1 MWAALLAALT
11 GLGLVLDL
19 RDVELSQLVD
29 TVTRETGETVILD
42 PSVTGRVTIIAEDEL
57 SPKEAR
63 EVLQA
68 ALLLSGYAMIPAPGG
83 SYKVLR
89 VESARGQAPFGPA
102 GTADD
107 SSDRLLV
114 TLVRLESADA
124 RTLETMLRAGI
135 IGAGLVFALPDT
147 NSLILA
153 TTQAQI
159 ARLLAIIRALDEATA
174 TELRVLPLRYAQAD
188 ATRTQIQEAIG
199 SEASDEYRLIADART
214 NSLIVEGS
222 PGRVRQVQD
231 LLQTIDMPAPGR
243 GELHVVRVRN
253 ADSESLATQLL
264 SLRSGQVGQDAL
276 SGRDYDVVADAPTNS
291 LLIRANPSVFGAL
304 SQVISELDHQP
315 PSVVLDISIFEVD
328 TSTSLQLGF
337 DALIPL
343 LVPDAPGDAVGVTL
357 IGTLASLAAGGA
369 LQPGPFIARVVGEPI
384 LIPFIDENGVPQVLV
399 APKGAAQLTAAEGEA
414 TLLSLM
420 NPHLLAASGEEQ
432 RIFTGQNVPIAQS
445 GPGGTS
451 DAFVTSVAI
460 QRADVGVD
468 LRVTPL
474 VHDDNVE
481 LDLALTLSS
490 VADSSEQSL
499 APATGPVLR
508 KLDLRAKIH
517 LVDGAVAMVASTPQ
531 ENTQVS
537 VAGVPWLSRIPVLGV
552 LFRNT
557 SEKTRRSN
565 VLILAQAT
573 LVSTPSDD
581 RAETLLR
588 RLAFERQLERMRPL
602 STVTEAPYALLV
614 TTRTNRADA
623 DAVAQALATHGTV
636 EVVEW
641 RRGDEDRFD
650 VYLIG
655 FTQLPELAAQAVK
668 LRRAGYRPKMT
679 VIVTE

>member
-1 MWAALLAALT
+1 
-11 GLGLVLDL
+11 
-19 RDVELSQLVD
+19 
-29 TVTRETGETVILD
+29 
-42 PSVTGRVTIIAEDEL
+42 
-57 SPKEAR
+57 
-63 EVLQA
+63 
-68 ALLLSGYAMIPAPGG
+68 
-83 SYKVLR
+83 
-89 VESARGQAPFGPA
+89 
-102 GTADD
+102 
-107 SSDRLLV
+107 
-114 TLVRLESADA
+114 
-124 RTLETMLRAGI
+124 
-135 IGAGLVFALPDT
+135 
-147 NSLILA
+147 
-153 TTQAQI
+153 
-159 ARLLAIIRALDEATA
+159 
-174 TELRVLPLRYAQAD
+174 
-188 ATRTQIQEAIG
+188 
-199 SEASDEYRLIADART
+199 
-214 NSLIVEGS
+214 
-222 PGRVRQVQD
+222 
-231 LLQTIDMPAPGR
+231 
-243 GELHVVRVRN
+243 
-253 ADSESLATQLL
+253 
-264 SLRSGQVGQDAL
+264 
-276 SGRDYDVVADAPTNS
+276 
-291 LLIRANPSVFGAL
+291 
-304 SQVISELDHQP
+304 
-315 PSVVLDISIFEVD
+315 
-328 TSTSLQLGF
+328 
-337 DALIPL
+337 
-343 LVPDAPGDAVGVTL
+343 
-357 IGTLASLAAGGA
+357 
-369 LQPGPFIARVVGEPI
+369 
-384 LIPFIDENGVPQVLV
+384 
-399 APKGAAQLTAAEGEA
+399 
-414 TLLSLM
+414 
-420 NPHLLAASGEEQ
+420 
-432 RIFTGQNVPIAQS
+432 VPIAQS

-499 APATGPVLR
+499 APSIGPVLR

-517 LVDGAVAMVASTPQ
+517 LVDGAVAMVASAPQ

-588 RLAFERQLERMRPL
+588 RLAFERQLERTRPL